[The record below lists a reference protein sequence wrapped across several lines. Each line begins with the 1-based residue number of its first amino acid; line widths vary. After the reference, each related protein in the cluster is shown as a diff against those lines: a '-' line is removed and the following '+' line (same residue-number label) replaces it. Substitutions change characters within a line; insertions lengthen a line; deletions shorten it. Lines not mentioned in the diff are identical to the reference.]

1 MENSKRA
8 ALIVFCL
15 VLLAGCGGNTNK
27 SASDE
32 ITPRDARTG
41 KTYKDTNSMLEA
53 VKEQRPQEY
62 QVIYDV
68 IKDNDTA
75 KKSFELYNSQTTDQ
89 FPETTYVGFDGS
101 QIDKEK
107 FDQELA
113 NLKMNSSY
121 SDVLPKY
128 YQKIEAGFY
137 DEAFKMIKPQ
147 SLFSQLFGNRI
158 DVFANVNKQSR
169 FTVRVSDFIPL
180 EYKLVDEGGMKFVQ
194 VAYKTMGFW
203 ISSPLKN
210 NPDEIQKQI
219 QDSKSAEK
227 QPTQLKDGSKPE
239 ISPQGPPPDWQYHA
253 SGKTIMRLIFDNGS
267 WLIYA
272 QI

>member
-27 SASDE
+27 SASDV

-68 IKDNDTA
+68 VKDNDTA

-89 FPETTYVGFDGS
+89 FPEATYVGFDGN

-113 NLKMNSSY
+113 NLKMTSDY
-121 SDVLPKY
+121 SDVLPQY
-128 YQKIEAGFY
+128 YQKIEARYF
-137 DEAFKMIKPQ
+137 DEAFKMIKPK
-147 SLFSQLFGNRI
+147 SLFSQIFGNRLE
-158 DVFANVNKQSR
+158 VFSNAKKQSR
-169 FTVRVSDFIPL
+169 MMVRVSDVVPL

-194 VAYKTMGFW
+194 VSYKTMGFW
-203 ISSPLKN
+203 ICTPLEN
-210 NPDEIQKQI
+210 NPEEIQKQL
-219 QDSKSAEK
+219 QDTKGDQK
-227 QPTQLKDGSKPE
+227 MPTPAPGTKPE
-239 ISPQGPPPDWQYHA
+239 APDKSIPQQWQYHA